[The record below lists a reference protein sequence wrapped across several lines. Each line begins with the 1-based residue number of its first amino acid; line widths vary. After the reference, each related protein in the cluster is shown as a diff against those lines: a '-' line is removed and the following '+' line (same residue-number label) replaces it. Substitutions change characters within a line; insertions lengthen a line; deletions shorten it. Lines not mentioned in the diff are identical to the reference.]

1 MKYQFDITMTEE
13 DYLAFNDFH
22 SLESKAAQKQLN
34 KSRII
39 FILAMAV
46 LAVLYV
52 LLSGFKPHVVIYLIL
67 VSLFTVLYVIFFKKI
82 VKRTVRAQ
90 VKTMKKS
97 GKLPF
102 DPLTQFEFHEDMVVE
117 VTPSA
122 RTERRYDS
130 IQRLCIV
137 GDRYLYLYTSSVGAY
152 VLPIAQLKAQTNIGE
167 FLGFLRQKCPNVEIY

>member
-1 MKYQFDITMTEE
+1 
-13 DYLAFNDFH
+13 
-22 SLESKAAQKQLN
+22 
-34 KSRII
+34 
-39 FILAMAV
+39 
-46 LAVLYV
+46 
-52 LLSGFKPHVVIYLIL
+52 
-67 VSLFTVLYVIFFKKI
+67 
-82 VKRTVRAQ
+82 
-90 VKTMKKS
+90 
-97 GKLPF
+97 
-102 DPLTQFEFHEDMVVE
+102 MVVE